1 MEKAK
6 MDEFIELGDTALNVT
21 RDPKVCLI
29 TEEGQEEITTIKK
42 KKHLKYE
49 GCDEKQ
55 NKIKDEKP

>member
-1 MEKAK
+1 VKL
-6 MDEFIELGDTALNVT
+6 DEFTDLGDTALNVN

-49 GCDEKQ
+49 GCDEK
-55 NKIKDEKP
+55 